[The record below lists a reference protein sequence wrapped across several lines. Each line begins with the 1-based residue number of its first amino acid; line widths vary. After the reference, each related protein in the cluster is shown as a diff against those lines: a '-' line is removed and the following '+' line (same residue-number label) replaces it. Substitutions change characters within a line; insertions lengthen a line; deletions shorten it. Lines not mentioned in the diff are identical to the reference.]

1 MSCVYIFDNAI
12 QSAESNLLRI
22 KIRARLSISF
32 MEQFGNERST
42 IFLFYLAVAAASNNP
57 KREREKDE
65 ETARNCEFVLFD
77 SSNFS
82 LTLCFVYNGRKKTRG
97 ASLMSFGGFLNTS
110 PGGGGGGASGGT
122 IPDIPYLTGN
132 GDNMP
137 PGAISQRFVPPSF
150 NNKSIFSSPG
160 LSLALQ
166 TGMENGQ
173 GELTRVSENFE
184 SNCGSRRSREEE
196 RESRSGSDNLEGG
209 ASGDD
214 HDEGA
219 DHPRKKKRYHR
230 HTPQQI
236 QELESVFK
244 ECPHPDEKQRLELSK
259 RLTLETRQ
267 VKFWFQNRR
276 TQMKTQLE
284 RHENSMLRQEND
296 KLRAENM
303 SIREAM
309 RNPMCANCGG
319 SAIMGDI
326 SLEEQHL
333 RMENA
338 SLKDE
343 LDRVCALASKFL
355 GRPLPSFSTL
365 STLSSSMAH
374 PMPNSALELGVGNN
388 GFAALNSVAT
398 SLPLV
403 APDFGGSG
411 ISNSLPVISPTKSS
425 SNVTGVDRSY
435 ERSMFLELALA
446 AMDELVKMAQGDEP
460 LWLRSTMEGSGRE
473 ILNHEEY
480 MRTFT
485 PCIGLKPN
493 GYITEATRETGM
505 VIINS
510 LALVETLMD
519 SVSNHQSIISYPIS
533 SILKNR
539 WRDMFPCMI
548 SRTSTTDVIANGMGG
563 TRNGA
568 LQLMHAELLVLSPLV
583 PVRVVN
589 FLRFCKQHAEGV
601 WAVVDVSIDYIRETS
616 GAPSYVNCRRL
627 PSGCVVQDMPN
638 GYSKV
643 TWVEHADYDESGI
656 HHLYRPLV
664 SAGLGF
670 GAQRWVTTLQRQCEC
685 LAIIMSSIPAPI
697 TTSGRRSMLKLARRM
712 TDNFCAG
719 VCASTVH
726 KWSKLDIGSVD
737 EDVRVMTRQSMDDPG
752 EPPGV
757 VLSAATS
764 VWLPVSSQRLFD
776 FLRDERLR
784 SVWDILSNGGP
795 MQEMAHVAKGQ
806 DQGNCVSLLRASAI
820 NANQNSML
828 ILQETCNDASGSL
841 VVYAPVDIPAMHVV
855 MNGGDSAYVA
865 LLPSGFAIL
874 PDGPGLSGHSG
885 LLGAHGNGPGSHR
898 SGGSLLTVAFQILV
912 SNLPTAKLTVESV
925 ETVNNLISCTVQK
938 IKAALQ
944 CQS

>member
-1 MSCVYIFDNAI
+1 
-12 QSAESNLLRI
+12 
-22 KIRARLSISF
+22 
-32 MEQFGNERST
+32 
-42 IFLFYLAVAAASNNP
+42 
-57 KREREKDE
+57 
-65 ETARNCEFVLFD
+65 
-77 SSNFS
+77 
-82 LTLCFVYNGRKKTRG
+82 
-97 ASLMSFGGFLNTS
+97 MSFGGFLNNS
-110 PGGGGGGASGGT
+110 PGGGGGGGGGSGGT

-137 PGAISQRFVPPSF
+137 PGAVSQRFVPPSF

-173 GELTRVSENFE
+173 GELTRISENFE
-184 SNCGSRRSREEE
+184 SNCGSRRSREDEH
-196 RESRSGSDNLEGG
+196 ESRSGSDNLEGG

-267 VKFWFQNRR
+267 
-276 TQMKTQLE
+276 TQLE

-319 SAIMGDI
+319 SAMGDI

-333 RMENA
+333 RMEN
-338 SLKDE
+338 SRLKDE

-505 VIINS
+505 N
-510 LALVETLMD
+510 
-519 SVSNHQSIISYPIS
+519 
-533 SILKNR
+533 K

-548 SRTSTTDVIANGMGG
+548 SRASTTDVIANGMGG

-638 GYSKV
+638 GYSKSSRHQSV
-643 TWVEHADYDESGI
+643 LEMI
-656 HHLYRPLV
+656 KLRFP
-664 SAGLGF
+664 GF
-670 GAQRWVTTLQRQCEC
+670 L
-685 LAIIMSSIPAPI
+685 
-697 TTSGRRSMLKLARRM
+697 
-712 TDNFCAG
+712 
-719 VCASTVH
+719 
-726 KWSKLDIGSVD
+726 
-737 EDVRVMTRQSMDDPG
+737 ED
-752 EPPGV
+752 
-757 VLSAATS
+757 
-764 VWLPVSSQRLFD
+764 
-776 FLRDERLR
+776 
-784 SVWDILSNGGP
+784 
-795 MQEMAHVAKGQ
+795 
-806 DQGNCVSLLRASAI
+806 
-820 NANQNSML
+820 
-828 ILQETCNDASGSL
+828 
-841 VVYAPVDIPAMHVV
+841 
-855 MNGGDSAYVA
+855 
-865 LLPSGFAIL
+865 
-874 PDGPGLSGHSG
+874 
-885 LLGAHGNGPGSHR
+885 
-898 SGGSLLTVAFQILV
+898 
-912 SNLPTAKLTVESV
+912 
-925 ETVNNLISCTVQK
+925 
-938 IKAALQ
+938 
-944 CQS
+944 